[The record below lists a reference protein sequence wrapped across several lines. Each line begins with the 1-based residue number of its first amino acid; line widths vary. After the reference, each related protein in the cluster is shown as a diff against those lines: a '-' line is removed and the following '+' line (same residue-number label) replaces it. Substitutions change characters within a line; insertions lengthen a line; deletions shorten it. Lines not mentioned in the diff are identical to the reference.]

1 MRIVWE
7 REAVKDL
14 ARMPKKAAE
23 AIRAALQAI
32 AVGPFAPH
40 PQVKRLVGGKDW
52 FRLRH
57 GNWRALYRL
66 DRPSDTMII
75 ERVKS
80 RGDAYR

>member
-14 ARMPKKAAE
+14 SRMPRKAANT
-23 AIRAALQAI
+23 IRTALQAI
-32 AVGPFAPH
+32 AAHPFAPH

-66 DRPSDTMII
+66 DRPSDTMIV
-75 ERVKS
+75 ERVKP